1 MKKAMFI
8 GGLLLATAA
17 FALGSRSTGT
27 SSGAEAPLSLNYVA
41 NMGVLVGSG
50 GTRVL
55 VDALFDKPNPDYRA
69 PEPEV
74 LDKIIKGEAP
84 YDGVRLALVTHN
96 HPDHFAAGVAVRFL
110 ESRPETVLV
119 APADAVAE
127 MRKAVSDW
135 TRLEPRV
142 VSLDLE
148 NRDFRR
154 LTAAGI
160 PITAVRTLHSGDLES
175 PMNLMYLFEIDG
187 RRIFH
192 EGDSNGKPAVFNG
205 FGLESAPV
213 DLAVVHFWFPL
224 EPNMAKYLQE
234 VFQPDHIALGHLPIR
249 LESDAPGKIDM
260 VRRYYK
266 DLTLLLP
273 GLPTKVLK
281 VGTPTDAKGFFGQA
295 PPGAEAV
302 MFAAEIHSPAL
313 CPHGQLAFALDGSGA
328 FWSSIALEG
337 RQQTIYWSAF
347 DGKTF
352 SPPVVAP
359 FAAEA
364 GNGGPAFSPDGRR
377 LYFSLEIPGPDATSP
392 KTTAIAHVERSGSGW
407 TKPVR
412 IESTADTRMTKG
424 QVSVARSGNIY
435 FSGRILTERAP
446 AIFVSRFIDGE
457 YSAPEKLAGPIA
469 DVRLAAD
476 PWIDPDER
484 FLLVSF
490 SPADG
495 PPTLTDLGIC
505 SRQSDGAW
513 GKPVRL
519 SGPVNTP
526 AFERFAS
533 FSSDGKFL
541 FFVRSSSP
549 QFVGDQAHFFWI
561 ETKDIP
567 ELRAKG
573 SGWSEAKREF
583 AFLPGLS
590 LGQKQPGM
598 TPEIFAPGEI
608 SRDGIQ
614 MKLTM
619 SADGSEILYT
629 ERDPATNAVSFII
642 RRRAGDSWSE
652 PIVLPYSREYM
663 DIEPSLSPDGKK
675 ILFVSN
681 RPESGEG
688 EPKKMPDIW
697 MAENIS
703 DQWGTPV
710 RLGPPIRADDDSD
723 IEAHPAFLSDGGIYF
738 MRQSGKNRRLFQA
751 ARRGDW
757 FDAPVP
763 LPLKEDLLAGQF
775 SGPCLSPDGRTLLM
789 HSRQEGGF
797 GNWDLYAAFK
807 DEAGGWS
814 ELKNIGPVVN
824 TDKPESSPTFSPDG
838 RSLFFTRETDIYWV
852 SAQVIDELRPRG
864 AGRGTSR

>member
-1 MKKAMFI
+1 MKNAMII

-17 FALGSRSTGT
+17 FTLDSRSTGT
-27 SSGAEAPLSLNYVA
+27 SSGAEAPLSLTYVA

-50 GTRVL
+50 GTKVL
-55 VDALFDKPNPDYRA
+55 VDALFDKPNPEYRA
-69 PEPEV
+69 PEPGV

-84 YDGVRLALVTHN
+84 YDGVKLALVTHN

-127 MRKAVSDW
+127 MRKAASDW
-135 TRLEPRV
+135 TSLEPRV
-142 VSLDLE
+142 VFLDLE

-154 LTAAGI
+154 LRAAGI
-160 PITAVRTLHSGDLES
+160 PITAVRTLHSGGGES
-175 PMNLMYLFEIDG
+175 PMNIMYLFEING

-192 EGDSNGKPAVFNG
+192 EGDSTGEPEVFKG

-249 LESDAPGKIDM
+249 LESDSPGKIDM
-260 VRRYYK
+260 VRRYYR

-295 PPGAEAV
+295 PPGPGA
-302 MFAAEIHSPAL
+302 MKFAAEVHSPSL
-313 CPHGQLAFALDGSGA
+313 CPHGQLAFALDGSGV
-328 FWSSIALEG
+328 FWSAIALEG

-377 LYFSLEIPGPDATSP
+377 LYFNVEIPGPDATSP
-392 KTTAIAHVERSGSGW
+392 KTMAIAYVERSGSCW
-407 TKPVR
+407 AKPAQ
-412 IESTADTRMTKG
+412 IEATVDTRMTKG
-424 QVSVARSGNIY
+424 QVSIARSGNIY

-446 AIFVSRFIDGE
+446 AIFVSRFIDGN

-490 SPADG
+490 SPADE

-505 SRQSDGAW
+505 SRQSDGTW
-513 GKPVRL
+513 SKPVRL
-519 SGPVNTP
+519 SGPINTS

-533 FSSDGKFL
+533 LSSDGKFL
-541 FFVRSSSP
+541 YFVRSSSP
-549 QFVGDQAHFFWI
+549 QFVGDQAHFYWI

-567 ELRAKG
+567 ELRAKE
-573 SGWSEAKREF
+573 SGRSEAKLDSPSL
-583 AFLPGLS
+583 ASPC
-590 LGQKQPGM
+590 LGQGPPGM
-598 TPEIFAPGEI
+598 APEIFAPGVV

-619 SADGSEILYT
+619 SADG
-629 ERDPATNAVSFII
+629 A
-642 RRRAGDSWSE
+642 
-652 PIVLPYSREYM
+652 
-663 DIEPSLSPDGKK
+663 
-675 ILFVSN
+675 
-681 RPESGEG
+681 ESGRASG
-688 EPKKMPDIW
+688 R
-697 MAENIS
+697 
-703 DQWGTPV
+703 V
-710 RLGPPIRADDDSD
+710 RG
-723 IEAHPAFLSDGGIYF
+723 
-738 MRQSGKNRRLFQA
+738 
-751 ARRGDW
+751 
-757 FDAPVP
+757 
-763 LPLKEDLLAGQF
+763 
-775 SGPCLSPDGRTLLM
+775 
-789 HSRQEGGF
+789 
-797 GNWDLYAAFK
+797 
-807 DEAGGWS
+807 
-814 ELKNIGPVVN
+814 
-824 TDKPESSPTFSPDG
+824 
-838 RSLFFTRETDIYWV
+838 
-852 SAQVIDELRPRG
+852 
-864 AGRGTSR
+864 